1 MKPPKTKFQLNLGKR
16 DGRKGLSRKSFLRVT
31 VKIKYLRGIRPGSQN
46 IAATQGNGGDNGD
59 GMTQLKSFS
68 SRSF

>member
-1 MKPPKTKFQLNLGKR
+1 M
-16 DGRKGLSRKSFLRVT
+16 
-31 VKIKYLRGIRPGSQN
+31 KIKDLRSIRPGSQN
-46 IAATQGNGGDNGD
+46 IAAMQGNGGDNDD